1 VSTAAPAYTAGEE
14 QVLAI
19 EERQPAGLRQ
29 LVVDHPRILI
39 GLLLLLV
46 LVFVALLAPWIS
58 PHNPLAVNPDD
69 ARLSPGAGHVMGTD
83 ELGRDVLSR
92 VMWGGRISLPVA
104 FVAVG
109 VGLTVGSLIGLTAG
123 YRAGVTD
130 LLLMRLIDAILAF
143 PALILAIALVAAL
156 GPSLRNAMIAIGI
169 VQIPVY
175 ARLTRAQVLQLKSL
189 DFVTAARALGASPVR
204 IIARHMLPNLLNP
217 LIVQVSLSA
226 AFAMLAEATLSFL
239 GLSAPPPTPDWGF
252 MINTGQSFLINGN
265 WWMTVGPGAAICVA
279 VFGFNWLGDALRDA
293 LDPRLRR

>member
-1 VSTAAPAYTAGEE
+1 MSTAAPAYTAGEE

-29 LVVDHPRILI
+29 LVFDHPRILI

-69 ARLSPGAGHVMGTD
+69 ARLPPGPGHVMGTD

-109 VGLTVGSLIGLTAG
+109 VGLTVGGLIGLTAG